1 MYTAEGTLVRWLVPP
16 NTPVKAGQAVA
27 EVETEKATYELEAAV
42 DGILHPIATV
52 GTVLPVEAL
61 LGYLLAE
68 GEAPPATSAPARPD
82 RSAVAPP
89 AAPAGAAGP
98 PRDVRA
104 SPIARRLATEHG
116 IDLRLVTGS
125 GPEGRIVEADVLA
138 VVAAS
143 AARAAD
149 AAPVAGKVQ
158 ARIPLTGMRGA
169 VADRLRRSLSTA
181 ASITITREVRATI
194 LVQARSRMAAN
205 LGTDVPYDALF
216 IKLFAAGLRE
226 YPIFNA
232 TIEHDTIL
240 ILDEVHIGFAVAL
253 SGGLIVPVVHHAD
266 VASLPTV
273 ARTVQE
279 LTARARGGHLRPADV
294 TGGTASI
301 SNLGA
306 FGVDAFTPILNPPES
321 AILGIGRIA
330 ERPVVEGTT
339 IVPGATCVM
348 SLTFDHRVADGT
360 PAAQLLEFLAGKME
374 DASYLAA
381 LST

>member
-1 MYTAEGTLVRWLVPP
+1 
-16 NTPVKAGQAVA
+16 
-27 EVETEKATYELEAAV
+27 
-42 DGILHPIATV
+42 
-52 GTVLPVEAL
+52 
-61 LGYLLAE
+61 
-68 GEAPPATSAPARPD
+68 
-82 RSAVAPP
+82 
-89 AAPAGAAGP
+89 
-98 PRDVRA
+98 
-104 SPIARRLATEHG
+104 
-116 IDLRLVTGS
+116 
-125 GPEGRIVEADVLA
+125 
-138 VVAAS
+138 
-143 AARAAD
+143 
-149 AAPVAGKVQ
+149 
-158 ARIPLTGMRGA
+158 MRGA

-266 VASLPTV
+266 VESLLTV